1 MEYADG
7 GDLYSKVKAHIK
19 AHTHFAE
26 QEIWKLFGEMCT
38 GLDALHKLNICH
50 RDLKCAN
57 MFLTKG
63 QIKIGD
69 LNVSKVVKRNL
80 LFTRVGTPYY
90 ASPEI
95 WNDKPYDQKS
105 DMWSLGCVLYEMC
118 ALRPPFTAGNLREL
132 SKKIVLG
139 VYPQIPS
146 IYSAEMTQVLRG
158 LLQLNPNTR
167 LSCCTFYL
175 LIHLAKV
182 LNMLSATNRVQG
194 MSKVEPPNELMTT
207 IVLPTNLNS
216 LNSRLPKP
224 NYKYFNILT

>member
-19 AHTHFAE
+19 AHTHFPE
-26 QEIWKLFGEMCT
+26 QEIWKLFGQMCF
-38 GLDALHKLNICH
+38 GLDTLHKLNICH

-57 MFLTKG
+57 MFISKG

-118 ALRPPFTAGNLREL
+118 ALRPPFTAASLKEL

-146 IYSAEMTQVLRG
+146 TYSVEMTQVIRG
-158 LLQLNPNTR
+158 LLQLSPSTR
-167 LSCCTFYL
+167 LSCCNF
-175 LIHLAKV
+175 V
-182 LNMLSATNRVQG
+182 F
-194 MSKVEPPNELMTT
+194 
-207 IVLPTNLNS
+207 NLFS
-216 LNSRLPKP
+216 
-224 NYKYFNILT
+224 